1 MVGIR
6 LGHTES
12 RLASILQNR
21 MVPAKELAEM
31 LGRGYDEQKVQ
42 AMVLSLARK
51 GLVDKTKAALLLRGT
66 PMIKFL
72 NYEYGSELKG
82 GIPVN
87 KSR

>member
-12 RLASILQNR
+12 RLVSILQNR
-21 MVPAKELAEM
+21 MVSAKDLAEM

-42 AMVLSLARK
+42 SMVLSLARK

-66 PMIKFL
+66 PMAKFL
-72 NYEYGSELKG
+72 SYSFGSKLKG
-82 GIPVN
+82 NMPKG
-87 KSR
+87 RAR